1 MELLGKLGISIGYLI
16 VQILNFIIMYWVL
29 KKFAYPAILGML
41 EKRRQ
46 IIAKGLEDA
55 RIAAEARANAEK
67 EAEKILAEARAK
79 ASQIV
84 REASA
89 RAEEVAREIKAQAEA
104 EAARLRE
111 EAVADAQAEKERILR
126 EVRSQVAVLAIA
138 AAQKLIG
145 AALDEQRQRQLL
157 EEFFSGIKHGK
168 ITVLD
173 EIEDIGSAKTAEVIT
188 ALPLTEEEKEI
199 VIKEIFAKVGE
210 KVEVNFRV
218 DPSILGGIIIRI
230 GDKVLDGSVSGQLQE
245 LRERL
250 A

>member
-1 MELLGKLGISIGYLI
+1 LELLGKLGIYIGYLI
-16 VQILNFIIMYWVL
+16 VQILNFVIMYWVL
-29 KKFAYPAILGML
+29 KKFAYPAILSML

-173 EIEDIGSAKTAEVIT
+173 EVEDFGAAKTAEVIT
-188 ALPLTEEEKEI
+188 ALPLTEEEKQI
-199 VIKEIFAKVGE
+199 VMKEIFAKVG
-210 KVEVNFRV
+210 KEVDVTFRV
-218 DPSILGGIIIRI
+218 DPSILGGIIIRV